1 MPSTPGPPANA
12 PQYTQQQVIAAITAA
27 ANKYGVPPA
36 ALIASANVES
46 GLNPNEPGGGLFQDI
61 VGGEAS
67 NSVFGGNPENV
78 YNLQLSAENAAQTFA
93 AAAKAHPGESWG
105 QIAAAAQRPLN
116 PTVYA
121 QTVNSLLNDPTS
133 GTSGN
138 PIGATLTAKT
148 TTSKTPATPPAST
161 TTEAA
166 QPGVPGV
173 SNIGVTGDA
182 AVANT
187 GTASGSATLPSV
199 QLLPPE
205 AGVDVEH
212 FGASPSNPQG
222 YDLSAI
228 PKNMLGSAEA
238 AIKQYIDNPD
248 YAATLNQT
256 ISEDYGY
263 QGKWVQGIPELNGI
277 LIWAA
282 ADLDPATAAG
292 QNMFLS
298 AVQDTKWY
306 QTTNQNQRAWQQA
319 ETQDPA
325 TAANALRNAQEQV
338 LSTAN
343 QIGVTLSK
351 ATLDKIANMYASNY
365 YTPTG
370 ILGTESGTSQGWLDQ
385 AVIDSVTTVQKSGTT
400 PDTVASANAMAT
412 PGAAGQTTTTGANG
426 QTVVSNGPT
435 TGLENQGTTGIT
447 GLAATLYQDFQQV
460 AQQYLLYNPTN
471 PTGGLLTEQNLMD
484 YVNSAL
490 KTYTGTGSSG
500 LVSQF
505 AQDATDNF
513 TQQMMAKASQLYPS
527 LAAPIAQGTTP
538 QTYTQSE
545 ANLISSTL
553 GIDASSIDFT
563 SPQWNWVIAT
573 PTAGTNQKTA
583 LTSDQ
588 ILQKITSPGF
598 TFQGPNG
605 QTMSYDNTNN
615 AMQTAN
621 TVTNGLAQMFG
632 VGGQ

>member
-1 MPSTPGPPANA
+1 
-12 PQYTQQQVIAAITAA
+12 
-27 ANKYGVPPA
+27 
-36 ALIASANVES
+36 
-46 GLNPNEPGGGLFQDI
+46 
-61 VGGEAS
+61 
-67 NSVFGGNPENV
+67 
-78 YNLQLSAENAAQTFA
+78 
-93 AAAKAHPGESWG
+93 
-105 QIAAAAQRPLN
+105 
-116 PTVYA
+116 
-121 QTVNSLLNDPTS
+121 
-133 GTSGN
+133 
-138 PIGATLTAKT
+138 
-148 TTSKTPATPPAST
+148 
-161 TTEAA
+161 
-166 QPGVPGV
+166 
-173 SNIGVTGDA
+173 
-182 AVANT
+182 
-187 GTASGSATLPSV
+187 
-199 QLLPPE
+199 
-205 AGVDVEH
+205 
-212 FGASPSNPQG
+212 
-222 YDLSAI
+222 
-228 PKNMLGSAEA
+228 
-238 AIKQYIDNPD
+238 
-248 YAATLNQT
+248 
-256 ISEDYGY
+256 
-263 QGKWVQGIPELNGI
+263 
-277 LIWAA
+277 
-282 ADLDPATAAG
+282 
-292 QNMFLS
+292 MFLS

-370 ILGTESGTSQGWLDQ
+370 ILGTEAGTSQGWLDQ

-471 PTGGLLTEQNLMD
+471 PTGGLLTRKNLMD
-484 YVNSAL
+484 YVNSTL

-513 TQQMMAKASQLYPS
+513 TKQMMAKASQLYPS

-563 SPQWNWVIAT
+563 SPQWNWVIADT
-573 PTAGTNQKTA
+573 HSRDESENSADERPDSPEDHVAGVYVPGTERPNDVLRQHEQCHADCEHGYEWSGSDVRCGRPVSGDCYPRQRRIRGRSQHRGTQGRQSRRRHALPTRRCYRAARSSRKSRHPGRQGLLHRERQRVQPRLKPPPRPLRKTR
-583 LTSDQ
+583 LRLLRRQLGMPLNSRVRHR
-588 ILQKITSPGF
+588 KSP
-598 TFQGPNG
+598 P
-605 QTMSYDNTNN
+605 S
-615 AMQTAN
+615 
-621 TVTNGLAQMFG
+621 
-632 VGGQ
+632 